1 MMDLLIQIFPGI
13 SSLFMQSPILAVAR
27 ILMTLF
33 GIILAY
39 LGFKKT
45 LEPLIMVPMGIGM
58 IAINTAS
65 LYLGD
70 GVLGNIILD
79 PLVSEPDAIID
90 VMQVNFLQP
99 IYNLTFSNALIG
111 CLIFMGIGSMSEI
124 SFILTRPWTCMTLAI
139 FAELG
144 TFSAL
149 ILGVYLGLTP
159 GEAAAAAIIGGA
171 DGPMVLFASLIMAK
185 DLFVPIAVIAYLYL
199 SLTYVGYPYIIKL
212 MIPKKYR
219 GIDMEFDMPEVSK
232 KTKFTVTII
241 LCAVLCL
248 LLPVAAPLMMSF
260 FLGIAIKEAEIEP
273 LQNFLENVVLY
284 GSTFFMGLI
293 LGVLCDANI
302 LLNPKIFILLVI
314 GIFAL
319 AVSGIG
325 ALIGGWIYYWATKG
339 KFNPVVAIAGVS
351 CMPTCAKIAQKAAMQ
366 ENPYCVIMPI
376 AMGATICGTFTT
388 AIATGVY
395 IATIGWL

>member
-1 MMDLLIQIFPGI
+1 MDLLIQIFPGI